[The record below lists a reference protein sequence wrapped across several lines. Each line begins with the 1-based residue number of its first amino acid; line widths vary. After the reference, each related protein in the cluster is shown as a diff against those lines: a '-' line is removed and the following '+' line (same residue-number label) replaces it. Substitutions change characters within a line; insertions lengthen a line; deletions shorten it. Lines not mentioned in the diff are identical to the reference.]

1 MIWILFGAMTALA
14 MLWLLLPL
22 LRPAPAG
29 SARAAY
35 DMAVYRD
42 QLDEISRDIER
53 GLLSPDQAE
62 AARTEIKRRMLAA
75 AEGGAAATAAATERS
90 GGWPSWL
97 IALGLP
103 LLGFGG
109 YALLGSPNLPDQP
122 YAERAAE
129 IAEIRGQVAM
139 IETTVKR
146 LEEKLKANPADGKN
160 WAMLARSQRAI
171 GRVDAAKD
179 SYRKAL
185 PLLPEAIEP
194 RIELAGM
201 LIEEA
206 QGPVPEA
213 VELLRQVL
221 THEPDQ
227 PDALYF
233 VAQAEL
239 AAGRRDQAKAMLSHL
254 VTLLPAGSAD
264 RVEVEKQLDR
274 LK

>member
-1 MIWILFGAMTALA
+1 MIWVLFGGLTALA
-14 MLWLLLPL
+14 MLGLLMPL
-22 LRPAPAG
+22 LRPAVAAV
-29 SARAAY
+29 SRSAY
-35 DMAVYRD
+35 DMVVYRD

-62 AARTEIKRRMLAA
+62 AARTEIKRRMLIAG
-75 AEGGAAATAAATERS
+75 ETGAAATPAGTERS

-103 LLGFGG
+103 LLAFGL

-129 IAEIRGQVAM
+129 ISEIRSQVAL
-139 IETTVKR
+139 IESTVKR
-146 LEEKLKANPADGKN
+146 LEEKLKADPSDGKN

-171 GRVDAAKD
+171 GRTEAAKD
-179 SYRKAL
+179 SYRKAI
-185 PLLPEAIEP
+185 PLMPSAIEP
-194 RIELAGM
+194 RIELAGV
-201 LIEEA
+201 LIEEG

-213 VELLRQVL
+213 VDLLRQVL
-221 THEPDQ
+221 ALEPDQ

-239 AAGRRDQAKAMLSHL
+239 AAGRSQQALAMLSHL
-254 VTLLPAGSAD
+254 VTLLPAGSSD
-264 RVEVEKQLDR
+264 RVEVEKQIER

>member
-1 MIWILFGAMTALA
+1 MIWILFGGLTALA
-14 MLWLLLPL
+14 MLGLLMPL
-22 LRPAPAG
+22 RRPAAA
-29 SARAAY
+29 SSSRSAY

-62 AARTEIKRRMLAA
+62 AARTEIKRRMLTSS
-75 AEGGAAATAAATERS
+75 EGGAAAIAAETERT

-103 LLGFGG
+103 LLAFGG

-129 IAEIRGQVAM
+129 IAEIRGQFAM
-139 IETTVKR
+139 IESTVKR
-146 LEEKLKANPADGKN
+146 LEEKVKANPSDGKN

-171 GRVDAAKD
+171 GRAEAAKD
-179 SYRKAL
+179 SYRKAI

-201 LIEEA
+201 LIEES

-213 VELLRQVL
+213 VDLLRQVL
-221 THEPDQ
+221 AREPDQ

-239 AAGRRDQAKAMLSHL
+239 AAGRRDQAKAMLSRL
-254 VTLLPAGSAD
+254 VGLLPAGSSD

>member
-1 MIWILFGAMTALA
+1 MIWVLFGGLTALA
-14 MLWLLLPL
+14 MLGLLLPL
-22 LRPAPAG
+22 LRPAAAA
-29 SARAAY
+29 SSRSAY

-62 AARTEIKRRMLAA
+62 AARTEIKRRMLTSS
-75 AEGGAAATAAATERS
+75 ESGAAAIAAGAEPS

-103 LLGFGG
+103 LLSFGL
-109 YALLGSPNLPDQP
+109 YALMGSPNLPDQP
-122 YAERAAE
+122 YAERAGE
-129 IAEIRGQVAM
+129 IAEIRSQVAM
-139 IETTVKR
+139 IETTVAR
-146 LEEKLKANPADGKN
+146 LEEKLKANPSDGKN

-171 GRVDAAKD
+171 GRTEAAKD
-179 SYRKAL
+179 SYRKAI
-185 PLLPEAIEP
+185 PLLPEAVEP
-194 RIELAGM
+194 RIELAAI
-201 LIEEA
+201 LIEEG

-213 VELLRQVL
+213 VDLLRQVL
-221 THEPDQ
+221 AHEPDQ

-239 AAGRRDQAKAMLSHL
+239 AAGHSEQAKSMLSHL
-254 VTLLPAGSAD
+254 VTLLPAGSSD
-264 RVEVEKQLDR
+264 RVEVEKQLER

>member
-1 MIWILFGAMTALA
+1 MIWVLFGGLSALA
-14 MLWLLLPL
+14 MLGLMMPL
-22 LRPAPAG
+22 LRPAAAA
-29 SARAAY
+29 SARSAY

-62 AARTEIKRRMLAA
+62 AARTEIKRRMLTASDSGSAA
-75 AEGGAAATAAATERS
+75 IAAGTERS

-97 IALGLP
+97 IALGVP
-103 LLGFGG
+103 LLAFGG

-122 YAERAAE
+122 YAGRAAE
-129 IAEIRGQVAM
+129 IAEIRSQMAM
-139 IETTVKR
+139 IDATVKR
-146 LEEKLKANPADGKN
+146 LEERVKADPSDGKS

-171 GRVDAAKD
+171 GRTEPAKA
-179 SYRKAL
+179 SYRKAIA
-185 PLLPEAIEP
+185 LLSDAVEP
-194 RIELAGM
+194 RIELAGL
-201 LIEEA
+201 LIEEG

-213 VELLRQVL
+213 VDLLRQVL
-221 THEPDQ
+221 ASQPDQ

-239 AAGRRDQAKAMLSHL
+239 AAGRSEQAKAMLTHL
-254 VTLLPAGSAD
+254 VGLLPAGSSD
-264 RVEVEKQLDR
+264 RVEVEKQLES